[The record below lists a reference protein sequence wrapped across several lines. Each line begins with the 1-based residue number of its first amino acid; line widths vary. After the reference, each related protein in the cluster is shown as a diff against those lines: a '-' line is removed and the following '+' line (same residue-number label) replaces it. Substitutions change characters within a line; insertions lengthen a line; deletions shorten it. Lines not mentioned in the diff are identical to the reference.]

1 VFLLSTSGPVFEHFL
16 ASPLTLRILVAAVM
30 IFPLS
35 FFMGMCFPLGILAIQ
50 NKPRGAIAWAWG
62 MNGLFTT
69 IGGLGAALLA
79 MFFGLRF
86 TLLVAFGVYALAG
99 VAFSRLRRFASPP
112 AGEAETVAETK
123 TDVDSEMTLA

>member
-1 VFLLSTSGPVFEHFL
+1 L

-99 VAFSRLRRFASPP
+99 VAFSRLRRFAAPP
-112 AGEAETVAETK
+112 AGEADTVAETK
-123 TDVDSEMTLA
+123 TDVESEMTLA